1 MARSS
6 AKVYVSDTL
15 VIKACN
21 TPGGSGGVARDLN
34 KTVTKIKKR
43 AIGLSMAE
51 LRSSPLDA
59 THRGGKVGTYRNSMK
74 STRRGNG
81 HILVRTVYNDARHAG
96 VVEKGRKSTHFGDK
110 FYAAMWPGWPMP
122 GGQRWTYLGPDSEI
136 KGMGRWETF
145 GWSRKGGRVM
155 HYAGTGAREG
165 HHIMARAFKFAVR
178 KYGAT
183 IVIGKVYPI
192 GALVPPRPR

>member
-1 MARSS
+1 MPRSS
-6 AKVYVSDTL
+6 AKVYISDTL

-21 TPGGSGGVARDLN
+21 TTAGSGGVARDLN
-34 KTVTKIKKR
+34 KTVTKIKLR

-51 LRSSPLDA
+51 LRSSPLNA
-59 THRGGKVGTYRNSMK
+59 THRGGKVGTYRNSMQSK
-74 STRRGNG
+74 RRGNG
-81 HILVRTVYNDARHAG
+81 HTLVRMVWNDAKHAG
-96 VVEKGRKSTHFGDK
+96 VVEKGRKSTHFGDS
-110 FYAAMWPGWPMP
+110 FYNDHWPGFPLP
-122 GGQRWTYLGPDSEI
+122 GGQRWTFLGKDSI
-136 KGMGRWETF
+136 LPGKGRWETF
-145 GWSRKGGRVM
+145 GWSRKGGLVM

-183 IVIGKVYPI
+183 ITIGKVYPI